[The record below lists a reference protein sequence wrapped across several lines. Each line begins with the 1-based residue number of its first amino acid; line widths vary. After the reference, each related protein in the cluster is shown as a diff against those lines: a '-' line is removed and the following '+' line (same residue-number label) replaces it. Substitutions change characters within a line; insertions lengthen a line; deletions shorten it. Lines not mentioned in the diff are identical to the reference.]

1 LHLGGSLLFD
11 LALALAGVV
20 GGSPIKLLCRAA
32 VPPGIDFSPGT
43 LAQTADEAAYGEAL
57 FLDSVVKSGLA
68 TEELL
73 WADKVG
79 IGEDGIGIRREA
91 YFDSFFQGVW
101 IIEHLLLKATSLT

>member
-79 IGEDGIGIRREA
+79 IGEDGIGIEERHTLTPFSKE
-91 YFDSFFQGVW
+91 SG
-101 IIEHLLLKATSLT
+101 LLNTFY